1 MINAIITFIYF
12 VLILGVIILV
22 HEFGHFIFS
31 KKFGVFVHE
40 FAIGMGPK
48 IFSRK
53 KGETEYSIRAIPIG
67 GFCSLA
73 GEDGE
78 ETDEKGKK
86 LPKNRKLFA
95 KPIWQRFLILFFG
108 AGNNFILAFLL
119 LFLVG
124 LIGGSPVMDPVI
136 NDVTEGYPMAEAGI
150 EAGDKILEVNGHK
163 TKTIDDVQLYIT
175 LNEVG
180 SELSLKIEDSDGNV
194 TDYEIEPIKVK
205 EDGVENYYYGVEFKT
220 TYEHGFLA
228 AIKYSFVK
236 SGAILRQMAI
246 VIGNLFTGGV
256 SVNNL
261 SGPVGIYSIVGE
273 AKTYGFLTLLQL
285 TALLSINV
293 GFLNLIPFPAFDGG
307 RIFLLLV
314 EKIKGKPIKAE
325 TENLINMVGFI
336 LIMILAIY
344 ITGHDIFK
352 LIFK

>member
-1 MINAIITFIYF
+1 MINTFITLIYF

-22 HEFGHFIFS
+22 HEFGHFIWA

-40 FAIGMGPK
+40 FALGMGPK
-48 IFSRK
+48 IFSKK
-53 KGETEYSIRAIPIG
+53 KGETVYSIRAIPVG
-67 GFCSLA
+67 GFCAMA

-86 LPKNRKLFA
+86 IPRNRKFFA

-108 AGNNFILAFLL
+108 AGNNFILAFLF
-119 LFLVG
+119 LFFVG
-124 LIGGSPVMDPVI
+124 LFGGAQIMDPVI
-136 NDVTEGYPMAEAGI
+136 GGVTKDYPVAIAGI

-163 TKTIDDVQLYIT
+163 TPTIDDVQLYIT
-175 LNEVG
+175 LNKVG
-180 SELSLKIEDSDGNV
+180 SNLDLKIKDSEGNIK
-194 TDYEIEPIKVK
+194 DYSIKPIKVEK
-205 EDGVENYYYGVEFKT
+205 DGIEGYYYGLEFKGE
-220 TYEHGFLA
+220 YENGFFA
-228 AIKYSFVK
+228 AIKFSFEK
-236 SGAILRQMAI
+236 FGAILRQMVI
-246 VIGNLFTGGV
+246 VLGNLFTGGV

-261 SGPVGIYSIVGE
+261 SGPVGIYTVVDD
-273 AKTYGFLTLLQL
+273 AKGYGILTLLQL
-285 TALLSINV
+285 TALLSVNV

-325 TENLINMVGFI
+325 TENLINTVGFI

-344 ITGHDIFK
+344 ITGNDIFK